1 MGLAY
6 AAMPNIIL
14 DACPGEQTGAATSIN
29 TIMRVIGGAL
39 GIQVC
44 ETLVAQH
51 TSAAGL
57 PTNAGFELAFWLCTI
72 GLVAATVVAALVP
85 SRRVGVSSASI
96 TELA

>member
-1 MGLAY
+1 
-6 AAMPNIIL
+6 
-14 DACPGEQTGAATSIN
+14 
-29 TIMRVIGGAL
+29 MRVIGGAL
-39 GIQVC
+39 GMPGVRDAGRPA
-44 ETLVAQH
+44 LH
-51 TSAAGL
+51 LSLKAAGL